1 MSVEKNDSRLSTEE
15 YSISPNSGRLRKRVR
30 RRRKK
35 SMFSKTRIKRTME
48 YVLWIL
54 ILAAFLYSLIVVIP
68 ELGIVSDKK
77 MKKEKTR

>member
-1 MSVEKNDSRLSTEE
+1 
-15 YSISPNSGRLRKRVR
+15 
-30 RRRKK
+30 
-35 SMFSKTRIKRTME
+35 ME